1 MIFIQSH
8 GHLMIRTNIHETA
21 IVDEGA
27 ILGDSTMIW
36 HWTHVSSTSRIGSN
50 CILGQNV
57 FVDNNVNI
65 GNNVRIQNNVSI
77 YNSVTIDDNVFCGP
91 SVVFTNVINPRA
103 EISRKSEFRATY
115 VGKGATLGAN
125 STIICG
131 IAIGKYSFIGAGSVV
146 TRNVKDFALM
156 LGVPATQKG
165 WFSRYGEQIPLPN
178 SGNGVWSC
186 PHTKDR
192 YVLSKDAIILI

>member
-1 MIFIQSH
+1 
-8 GHLMIRTNIHETA
+8 MIRTNIHETA
-21 IVDEGA
+21 IVDDGA
-27 ILGDSTMIW
+27 TIGDSTTIW
-36 HWTHVSSTSRIGSN
+36 HWTHVSSSSRIGSK

-57 FVDNNVNI
+57 FVDNNVII

-103 EISRKSEFRATY
+103 EVSRKSEFRPTF
-115 VGKGATLGAN
+115 VGEGSTLGAN

-131 IAIGKYSFIGAGSVV
+131 ISLGKYSFIGAGSVL

-156 LGVPATQKG
+156 TGVPATQQG
-165 WFSRYGEQIPLPN
+165 WYSRYGEKIPLPI
-178 SGNGVWSC
+178 SGNGQWICS
-186 PHTKDR
+186 HTKDR
-192 YVLSKDAIILI
+192 YVLSNDSIILI